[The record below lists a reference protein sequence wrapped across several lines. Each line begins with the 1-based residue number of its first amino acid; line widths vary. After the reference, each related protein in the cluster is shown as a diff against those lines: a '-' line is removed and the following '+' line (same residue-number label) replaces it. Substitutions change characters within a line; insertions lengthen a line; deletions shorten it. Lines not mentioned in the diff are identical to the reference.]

1 MLYYLDIGV
10 RFILEGKLDQIR
22 GVLDDQNTTLAADD
36 DAATANLGSPWR
48 MPTFD
53 EFMELRDNCTLTW
66 TTQDGV
72 NGCQVDGPNGN
83 AIFLPAAGYCD
94 ASGLR
99 REGDVGDYWSSS
111 LNAVRSSGALEF
123 FFNSDRHEWPFS
135 PRCFRFTVRP
145 VRP

>member
-10 RFILEGKLDQIR
+10 RFILEGKLDQIK

-53 EFMELRDNCTLTW
+53 EFMELRDNCTSTW

-99 REGDVGDYWSSS
+99 REGDVGD
-111 LNAVRSSGALEF
+111 
-123 FFNSDRHEWPFS
+123 
-135 PRCFRFTVRP
+135 
-145 VRP
+145 